1 MIEKSKRYTDTLWC
15 ICNDY
20 NEYVQFAKELY
31 LWREN
36 DGFFGGEDFTY
47 DDPWFEG
54 NIGRW
59 MDLFRVPY
67 AKEDSDDEFSDEY
80 EIDDPLTDTYE
91 INEKP
96 AKDEYPVL
104 VHVQRIGNDT
114 QIDWFNL
121 PKLFKQEG
129 DKQYNRIIELTQ
141 TVNQLKD
148 MRDRLIGNVQQLEN
162 QIENMINKSD
172 VRDILWNQKYD
183 DSECIERISK
193 LVGIK
198 HEST

>member
-15 ICNDY
+15 ICNDH

-36 DGFFGGEDFTY
+36 DGFFGGADFTY

-59 MDLFRVPY
+59 MDLFGVHY
-67 AKEDSDDEFSDEY
+67 VKEDPDDEFSDEY
-80 EIDDPLTDTYE
+80 EIDNPLTDTYE

-96 AKDEYPVL
+96 DENEYPVL
-104 VHVQRIGNDT
+104 VHVQRMGNDT

-198 HEST
+198 HEF

>member
-1 MIEKSKRYTDTLWC
+1 
-15 ICNDY
+15 
-20 NEYVQFAKELY
+20 
-31 LWREN
+31 
-36 DGFFGGEDFTY
+36 
-47 DDPWFEG
+47 
-54 NIGRW
+54 
-59 MDLFRVPY
+59 MDLFGVHY
-67 AKEDSDDEFSDEY
+67 VKEDPDDEFSDEY
-80 EIDDPLTDTYE
+80 EIDNPLTDTYE

-96 AKDEYPVL
+96 DENEYPVL

-172 VRDILWNQKYD
+172 VIDILWNQKYD

>member
-1 MIEKSKRYTDTLWC
+1 
-15 ICNDY
+15 
-20 NEYVQFAKELY
+20 
-31 LWREN
+31 
-36 DGFFGGEDFTY
+36 
-47 DDPWFEG
+47 
-54 NIGRW
+54 
-59 MDLFRVPY
+59 MDLFGVHY
-67 AKEDSDDEFSDEY
+67 VKEDPDDEFSDEY
-80 EIDDPLTDTYE
+80 EIDNPLTDTYE

-96 AKDEYPVL
+96 DENEYPVL

-172 VRDILWNQKYD
+172 VIDILWNQKYD
-183 DSECIERISK
+183 DSGCIERISK